1 MLKALR
7 WFLIPYLLFLI
18 VGIGY
23 YFSHDHGDFVL
34 LLNKNRIALL
44 DFSMPWITHLG
55 DGLFFALVT
64 LIFVLY
70 RWRVG
75 MVVLALGLTQLITS
89 YLLKRQVFRGTP
101 RPKTF
106 FAELEVPLSFIEG
119 VKVHSYNSFPSG
131 HTMTAFA
138 IFFFLS
144 CYFQRRLFSV
154 LFFTLALAVAISR
167 VYLLQHFLIDVC
179 VGSIVGIILGFI
191 AYKYSQKVD
200 KTQQFG
206 N

>member
-1 MLKALR
+1 MLKVLR
-7 WFLIPYLLFLI
+7 WFLMPYLLFLI
-18 VGIGY
+18 VGVEY

-44 DFSMPWITHLG
+44 DFAMPWITHLG

-144 CYFQRRLFSV
+144 CYFQQRLFSV

-179 VGSIVGIILGFI
+179 VGSIVGVILGFI
-191 AYKYSQKVD
+191 GFKYSQKVD
-200 KTQQFG
+200 KTQHLG